1 MATEYEVDIT
11 MTTDTVN
18 ALVNGNYYLYGFKAV
33 GSTIGG
39 GAPLVWFETKTFST
53 NTQVQWETQYQAY
66 TSKSQIIPN
75 GQIVASFDAD
85 IDLDQVLQVNSSAGT
100 GDVSSAGGVA
110 SAISILNQTSSPF
123 TCGISEVQDGKSKS
137 LCAFP
142 LYGHGLDV
150 IAPIEK
156 VLLMFATLQVNTG
169 TVIEKAFSSSYLIDL
184 TGAPDNERSVT
195 FDINAG
201 WSNGGGTWAQQYQPN
216 AELAPILID
225 TSGAMVTELRKQ
237 TRERRLVL

>member
-1 MATEYEVDIT
+1 MATEYEVDVT
-11 MTTDTVN
+11 MSTDTVT
-18 ALVNGNYYLYGFKAV
+18 ALLNGNYYLYGFKAV

-39 GAPLVWFETKTFST
+39 GSPLVWFETQTFST
-53 NTQVQWETQYQAY
+53 NTQVSWQTQYQAY

-75 GQIVASFDAD
+75 GQIVASFNAD
-85 IDLDQVLQVNSSAGT
+85 IGLDQVLQVNSAAGT
-100 GDVSSAGGVA
+100 GDVTDTGGVS
-110 SAISILNQTSSPF
+110 SAISILNLTTSPF
-123 TCGISEVQDGKSKS
+123 TCGISEVQGGQSKS

-142 LYGHGLDV
+142 LYGNGLDV

-184 TGAPDNERSVT
+184 TGAPDNMRSVS

-201 WSNGGGTWAQQYQPN
+201 WSNGGATWATQYMPN
-216 AELAPILID
+216 ADLAPILID
-225 TSGAMVTELRKQ
+225 TSVSTVNALRKQ